1 MLGLDRY
8 RNVTEY
14 KVRLVSVCDK
24 STVSCIWEGGGSANN
39 VRDRVETYSV
49 TLTFHQEPTS

>member
-24 STVSCIWEGGGSANN
+24 STVSCTWEQGGSANN
-39 VRDRVETYSV
+39 VRDRVDKHSV